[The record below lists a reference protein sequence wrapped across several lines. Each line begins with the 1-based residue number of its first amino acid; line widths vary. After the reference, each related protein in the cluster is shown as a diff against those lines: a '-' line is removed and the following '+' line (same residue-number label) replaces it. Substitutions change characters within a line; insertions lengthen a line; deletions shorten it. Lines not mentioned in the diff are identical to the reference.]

1 MMIWA
6 HFYLFRGSSVML
18 RISWRKEVS
27 RENQFV
33 TQDLVSSC
41 CSSFL
46 PSLFQTVPVEVLNY
60 LGNGKLVIMA
70 FLWIFICGEL
80 RSIVLDHLQPLV
92 VLLRCWLPTGGG
104 VFEYWPDTCLV
115 RLGFNRLWREM
126 EVPSQHIEDCCGTF
140 SFLLRVLSK

>member
-18 RISWRKEVS
+18 RISWREEVG

-33 TQDLVSSC
+33 TEDLVSSC
-41 CSSFL
+41 SSSFL

-70 FLWIFICGEL
+70 FLWIFIRGEL
-80 RSIVLDHLQPLV
+80 GSIVLDHLQPLV
-92 VLLRCWLPTGGG
+92 VLL
-104 VFEYWPDTCLV
+104 
-115 RLGFNRLWREM
+115 
-126 EVPSQHIEDCCGTF
+126 
-140 SFLLRVLSK
+140 